1 MIEIPTFSCEL
12 AMKPLNI
19 ITSFDAKVKRAQ
31 SNEHKADRG
40 AMISDFTLILQI
52 QRANGALLII
62 LYLKVSM
69 KKGWYVTCSNE
80 KVIYEKGLLKLFKL
94 NLGSNGTEKSIYY
107 LYYSILY

>member
-1 MIEIPTFSCEL
+1 MGIRTYSCDL

-40 AMISDFTLILQI
+40 AMISDFTLILQV
-52 QRANGALLII
+52 QSANGVRLII

-69 KKGWYVTCSNE
+69 KKRLVCNM
-80 KVIYEKGLLKLFKL
+80 
-94 NLGSNGTEKSIYY
+94 
-107 LYYSILY
+107 

>member
-1 MIEIPTFSCEL
+1 MSKSFDKKYKICKYSCDL

-52 QRANGALLII
+52 QKLKNSLMMLPPKI
-62 LYLKVSM
+62 LM
-69 KKGWYVTCSNE
+69 
-80 KVIYEKGLLKLFKL
+80 
-94 NLGSNGTEKSIYY
+94 
-107 LYYSILY
+107 